1 MGARSPASV
10 VPRSAQGSVPRA
22 GRAGAADPCPQSR
35 GPGSEGA
42 GVPGPL
48 GQLGRSGARDRAA
61 AALQAWT
68 KGLPTQGLTL
78 VPFPYSGGRR
88 GWGGAVGHSSGAPRP
103 QPELSTAPAPG
114 PRPEGLLPPLAQLHP
129 RPPGPRRPR
138 DTQTGEELTR
148 TGEVFVWRPSFQ
160 SPRKQRSGKT
170 SRWFATAGA
179 YAVRTND
186 HTPNRPGS

>member
-48 GQLGRSGARDRAA
+48 GQLGRSGATDRAA

-68 KGLPTQGLTL
+68 KGLPTRGLTL
-78 VPFPYSGGRR
+78 VPFPYSGGWR
-88 GWGGAVGHSSGAPRP
+88 GWGGGGGTQFRRPQAAAGTQHSSSAWTQAGGSA
-103 QPELSTAPAPG
+103 APA
-114 PRPEGLLPPLAQLHP
+114 RAAPPA
-129 RPPGPRRPR
+129 
-138 DTQTGEELTR
+138 
-148 TGEVFVWRPSFQ
+148 
-160 SPRKQRSGKT
+160 SPR
-170 SRWFATAGA
+170 ATTPTRHTDRRGA
-179 YAVRTND
+179 YQN
-186 HTPNRPGS
+186 